1 MLRNVGWRIGRILLL
16 SAAEDWPACWEGEQ
30 AGDKRHSARLSATIA
45 QESPVKTR
53 PIVRLLIFVKFSDAP
68 AAVGGG
74 KLFIA

>member
-1 MLRNVGWRIGRILLL
+1 MTRDTMRASPLY
-16 SAAEDWPACWEGEQ
+16 
-30 AGDKRHSARLSATIA
+30 TIA